1 MITHLVRLC
10 SYDWPKG
17 CDPRKAVQITNPLTR
32 HTKSWILTKSGVQL
46 EPLPTAGLTE
56 ILADA
61 TRPAPF
67 YQECTV

>member
-1 MITHLVRLC
+1 MTHRILLS
-10 SYDWPKG
+10 SYDWPTG

-32 HTKSWILTKSGVQL
+32 HTKSWILTAKGIQL

-61 TRPAPF
+61 SRPLSF